1 MVSRRFA
8 RRTLPVALAVT
19 AMLTLSAALSGA
31 VASPDTDPPAPADPA
46 QATQVASSHEPSVET
61 APKAE
66 PMAALDGGWVGP
78 PMLPRIHDWD
88 VAMGMI
94 FDENTQTVGR
104 QKLTFKLPKMTV
116 MFYGGVCF
124 ISESGDKVV
133 QYGRYGAYDGCRSY
147 PKEVAEA
154 IDTMISKVP
163 TAAVYSWAGVGGETW
178 VQSPAGASQP
188 FGLFPPITVRSV
200 AFGSIP
206 VQATVHLSQSVRDGL
221 IVPFHF
227 AQIIS
232 LGAMAEGTMIPGLG
246 PAPASNGRGAV
257 GVQFPPTF
265 TGSLD
270 IRLSDVTVDGVPLA
284 VGDNCAA
291 SAGLKMSPNTNGFL
305 YSGLSEPVK
314 GEPGEFKVSDPRKSY
329 LPGNVDIGA
338 FSGCTSGSEGLDP
351 LLTSMISGPD
361 NPIDQT
367 LISGYAI
374 WCTPN
379 FYIGDGVPVGREA
392 CDLNYAPPTGD
403 MSLAAGRAAS
413 RTSQSPPEMPKEM
426 LDALPAPVRKQLKQL
441 MAQLASRG
449 NAVK

>member
-31 VASPDTDPPAPADPA
+31 VASPDTDPPALAGPP
-46 QATQVASSHEPSVET
+46 QVTQVESSHRPSVET

-78 PMLPRIHDWD
+78 PMLPRIQDWD
-88 VAMGMI
+88 VAFGMI

-116 MFYGGVCF
+116 MFYGGTCF
-124 ISESGDKVV
+124 IYNTGDTIRVT
-133 QYGRYGAYDGCRSY
+133 QYGRYGAYDGCKSY

-154 IDTMISKVP
+154 IDKMISKVP
-163 TAAVYSWAGVGGETW
+163 AAAAPYWLGLGGDVW

-227 AQIIS
+227 SQIVS
-232 LGAMAEGTMIPGLG
+232 MFDMAEGTEVPGFG
-246 PAPASNGRGAV
+246 PAPAGEGAV
-257 GVQFPPTF
+257 ALMVPPIF

-291 SAGLKMSPNTNGFL
+291 SASLKMSPKGGFRDG
-305 YSGLSEPVK
+305 SDPIVK
-314 GEPGEFKVSDPRKSY
+314 GEPGEFSAAYEGKSY

-361 NPIDQT
+361 NHIDET
-367 LISGYAI
+367 LISGYTI
-374 WCTPN
+374 WCMPN